1 MFIRVKTSPNSRGK
15 SVQIV
20 QSIRKG
26 ERVTQK
32 IIRHIGMAYDEDEL
46 EKLKLLAESIRIK
59 LEAGDQQFLFKPE
72 EIVKLAESKK
82 QYQDSDYI
90 VNVKNLVEEQRLISG
105 IHDVYGKLFSHL
117 GYQKVIA
124 RPARNKMAVRIFTDI
139 VLARIANPASKMA
152 SVDLLEED
160 FGVTI
165 DLDKVYRMMD
175 KLDTAAIERLKKI
188 TYQNTLNLL
197 GSKIEVI
204 FYDATTIYFE
214 SFCEDELKRN
224 GFSKDHKHNQP
235 QILLALMVTSD
246 GLPVDYEIFPGDT
259 YEGHTLIP
267 ALTKIREKYEIDKV
281 VFVTDSGMLSKD
293 NLNCLEALEEH
304 KFSYIV
310 GARLKNISGSL
321 KDEILNLANYQEITP
336 GYQIARFADGNRK
349 IVVSYSSKRALKDAS
364 DRKKAIAK
372 LKKKLEKSRNPK
384 QHLSNSGY
392 RKYLKVEGR
401 SRLALDEEKMAS
413 ESKWD
418 GLHAV
423 VTNAELANQEILAK
437 YNELWNV
444 EAAFRV
450 TKHDL
455 AVRPVFHWKPRR
467 IKAHI
472 AICFLAYALTKH
484 LEYRVKLQYRR
495 LSIEKIRQILIKIQT
510 SILFDKG
517 KRIRYGLP
525 SKMKK
530 EARKIYNILGM
541 KRSITPYIIEK
552 CKM

>member
-32 IIRHIGMAYDEDEL
+32 IIRHVGMAYDEDEL
-46 EKLKLLAESIRIK
+46 KKLKLLAESIRMK
-59 LEAGDQQFLFKPE
+59 LEAGAQQFLFKPE
-72 EIVKLAESKK
+72 EIVKLGESKK
-82 QYQDSDYI
+82 QYKDSDYI

-105 IHDVYGKLFSHL
+105 IHDVYGKLFSNL

-124 RPARNKMAVRIFTDI
+124 RPSRNKMAVRIFTDI
-139 VLARIANPASKMA
+139 VLARIANPVSKMA
-152 SVDLLEED
+152 SIDMLEED

-165 DLDKVYRMMD
+165 DLDKAYRMMD
-175 KLDTAAIERLKKI
+175 KLDTAALERLKKI
-188 TYQNTLNLL
+188 TYQNSLNLL

-214 SFCEDELKRN
+214 SFSEDELKRN

-246 GLPVDYEIFPGDT
+246 GLPVDYEIFSGDT

-267 ALTKIREKYEIDKV
+267 ALTKIRKRYHLDKI
-281 VFVTDSGMLSKD
+281 VFVADSAMLSQE
-293 NLNCLEALEEH
+293 NIAELEEEGLE
-304 KFSYIV
+304 YIV
-310 GARLKNISGSL
+310 GARLKKVKNEL
-321 KDEILNLANYQEITP
+321 KDKILDHNNYKEITP
-336 GYQIARFADGNRK
+336 GYQIAHFSDGNRE

-372 LKKKLEKSRNPK
+372 LKKKLEKSRSAK

-392 RKYLKVEGR
+392 RKYLKIEGR
-401 SRLALDEEKMAS
+401 STILLDEEKIAS
-413 ESKWD
+413 ESLWD
-418 GLHAV
+418 GLHGV
-423 VTNAELANQEILAK
+423 VTNAKLSGEEILAR
-437 YNELWNV
+437 YNDLWNV

-455 AVRPVFHWKPRR
+455 KVRPVFHWKPRR
-467 IKAHI
+467 IAAHI
-472 AICFLAYALTKH
+472 AICFTAYALVKH
-484 LEYRVKLQYRR
+484 LEYRVRLCYKK
-495 LSIEKIRQILIKIQT
+495 LSIEKIRQLLIRVQT
-510 SILFDKG
+510 SILFDKE

-530 EARKIYNILGM
+530 DARKIYNAVGI

>member
-1 MFIRVKTSPNSRGK
+1 MFIRVKTSPNSKGK

-32 IIRHIGMAYDEDEL
+32 IIRHVGMAYDEDEL
-46 EKLKLLAESIRIK
+46 KKLKLLAESIRMK
-59 LEAGDQQFLFKPE
+59 LEAGAQQFLFKPE
-72 EIVKLAESKK
+72 EIVKLGESKK
-82 QYQDSDYI
+82 QYKDSDYI

-105 IHDVYGKLFSHL
+105 IHDVYGKLFSNL
-117 GYQKVIA
+117 GYHKVIA
-124 RPARNKMAVRIFTDI
+124 RPSRNKMAVRIFTDI
-139 VLARIANPASKMA
+139 VLARIANPVSKMA
-152 SVDLLEED
+152 SIDMLEED

-165 DLDKVYRMMD
+165 DLDKAYRMMD
-175 KLDTAAIERLKKI
+175 KLDTAALERLKKT
-188 TYQNTLNLL
+188 TYQNSLNLL

-214 SFCEDELKRN
+214 SFSEDELKRN

-246 GLPVDYEIFPGDT
+246 GLPVDYEIFSGDT

-267 ALTKIREKYEIDKV
+267 ALTKIRKRYHLDKI
-281 VFVTDSGMLSKD
+281 VFVADSAMLSQE
-293 NLNCLEALEEH
+293 NIAELEGEGLE
-304 KFSYIV
+304 YIV
-310 GARLKNISGSL
+310 GARLKKVKNKL
-321 KDEILNLANYQEITP
+321 KDKILDPNNYKEITP
-336 GYQIARFADGNRK
+336 GYHIAHFSDGNRE

-372 LKKKLEKSRNPK
+372 LKKKLEKSRSPK

-392 RKYLKVEGR
+392 RKYLKIEGR
-401 SRLALDEEKMAS
+401 STILLDEEKIAS
-413 ESKWD
+413 ESLWD
-418 GLHAV
+418 GLHGV
-423 VTNAELANQEILAK
+423 VTNAKLSAEEILAK
-437 YNELWNV
+437 YNDLWNV

-455 AVRPVFHWKPRR
+455 KVRPVFHWKPRR
-467 IKAHI
+467 IAAHI
-472 AICFLAYALTKH
+472 AICFTAYALIKH
-484 LEYRVKLQYRR
+484 LEYRVRLCYKK
-495 LSIEKIRQILIKIQT
+495 LSIEKIRQLLIRVQT
-510 SILFDKG
+510 SILFDKE

-530 EARKIYNILGM
+530 DARKIYNAVGI

>member
-32 IIRHIGMAYDEDEL
+32 IIRHVGMAYDEDEL
-46 EKLKLLAESIRIK
+46 KKLKLLAESIRMK
-59 LEAGDQQFLFKPE
+59 LEAGAQQFLFKPE
-72 EIVKLAESKK
+72 EIVKLGESKK
-82 QYQDSDYI
+82 QYKDSDYI

-105 IHDVYGKLFSHL
+105 IHDVYGKLFSNL
-117 GYQKVIA
+117 GYHKVIA
-124 RPARNKMAVRIFTDI
+124 RPSRNKMAVRIFTDI
-139 VLARIANPASKMA
+139 VLARIANPVSKMA
-152 SVDLLEED
+152 SIDRLEED

-165 DLDKVYRMMD
+165 DLDKAYRMMD
-175 KLDTAAIERLKKI
+175 KLDTAALERLKKT
-188 TYQNTLNLL
+188 TYQNSLNLL

-214 SFCEDELKRN
+214 SFSEDELKRN

-246 GLPVDYEIFPGDT
+246 GLPVDYEIFSGDT

-267 ALTKIREKYEIDKV
+267 ALTKIRKRYHIDKI
-281 VFVTDSGMLSKD
+281 VFVADSAMLSQE
-293 NLNCLEALEEH
+293 NIAELEEEGLE
-304 KFSYIV
+304 YIV
-310 GARLKNISGSL
+310 GARLKKVKNKL
-321 KDEILNLANYQEITP
+321 KDKILDHNNYKEITP
-336 GYQIARFADGNRK
+336 GYQIAHFSDGNRE

-372 LKKKLEKSRNPK
+372 LKKKLEKSRSPK

-392 RKYLKVEGR
+392 RKYLKIEGR
-401 SRLALDEEKMAS
+401 STILLDEEKIAS
-413 ESKWD
+413 ESLWD
-418 GLHAV
+418 GLHGV
-423 VTNAELANQEILAK
+423 VTNAKLSGEEILAR
-437 YNELWNV
+437 YNDLWNV

-455 AVRPVFHWKPRR
+455 KVRPVFHWKPRR
-467 IKAHI
+467 IAAHI
-472 AICFLAYALTKH
+472 AICFTAYALVKH
-484 LEYRVKLQYRR
+484 LEYRVRLCYKK
-495 LSIEKIRQILIKIQT
+495 LSIEKIRQLLIRVQT
-510 SILFDKG
+510 SILFDKE

-530 EARKIYNILGM
+530 DARKIYNAVGI

>member
-1 MFIRVKTSPNSRGK
+1 MFIRVKTSPNSKGK

-32 IIRHIGMAYDEDEL
+32 IIRHVGMAYDEDEL
-46 EKLKLLAESIRIK
+46 EKLKLLAQSIRMK
-59 LEAGDQQFLFKPE
+59 LEAGAQQFLFKPE
-72 EIVKLAESKK
+72 EIVKLGESKK
-82 QYQDSDYI
+82 QYKDSDYI

-105 IHDVYGKLFSHL
+105 IHDVYGKLFSNL
-117 GYQKVIA
+117 GYHKVIA
-124 RPARNKMAVRIFTDI
+124 RPSRNKMAVRIFTDI
-139 VLARIANPASKMA
+139 VLARIANPVSKMA
-152 SVDLLEED
+152 SIDMLEED

-165 DLDKVYRMMD
+165 DLDKAYRMMD
-175 KLDTAAIERLKKI
+175 KLDTAALERLKKT
-188 TYQNTLNLL
+188 TYQNSLNLL

-214 SFCEDELKRN
+214 SFSEDELKRN

-246 GLPVDYEIFPGDT
+246 GLPVDYEIFSGDT

-267 ALTKIREKYEIDKV
+267 ALTKIRKRYQIDKI
-281 VFVTDSGMLSKD
+281 VFVADSAMLSQE
-293 NLNCLEALEEH
+293 NIAELEEEGLE
-304 KFSYIV
+304 YIV
-310 GARLKNISGSL
+310 GARLKKVKNKL
-321 KDEILNLANYQEITP
+321 KDKILDHNNYKEITP
-336 GYQIARFADGNRK
+336 GYKIAHFSDGNRE

-372 LKKKLEKSRNPK
+372 LKKKLEKSRSPK

-401 SRLALDEEKMAS
+401 STILLDEEKIAS
-413 ESKWD
+413 DSLWD
-418 GLHAV
+418 GLHGV
-423 VTNAELANQEILAK
+423 VTNAKLSGEEILAK
-437 YNELWNV
+437 YNDLWNV

-455 AVRPVFHWKPRR
+455 KVRPVFHWKPRR
-467 IKAHI
+467 IAAHI
-472 AICFLAYALTKH
+472 AICFTAYALVKH
-484 LEYRVKLQYRR
+484 LEYRVRLCYKK
-495 LSIEKIRQILIKIQT
+495 LSIEKIRQLLIRVQT
-510 SILFDKG
+510 SILFDKE

-530 EARKIYNILGM
+530 EARKIYNAVGI

>member
-32 IIRHIGMAYDEDEL
+32 IIRHVGMAYDEDEL
-46 EKLKLLAESIRIK
+46 EKLKLLAESIRMK
-59 LEAGDQQFLFKPE
+59 LEAGAQQFLFKPE
-72 EIVKLAESKK
+72 EIVKLGESKK
-82 QYQDSDYI
+82 QYKDSDYL

-105 IHDVYGKLFSHL
+105 IHDVYGKLFSNL
-117 GYQKVIA
+117 GYQKVMA
-124 RPARNKMAVRIFTDI
+124 RPGRNKMAVRIFTDI

-152 SVDLLEED
+152 SVDMLEED

-175 KLDTAAIERLKKI
+175 KLDTAALERLKKI
-188 TYQNTLNLL
+188 TYQNSLNLL

-204 FYDATTIYFE
+204 FYDVTTIYFE
-214 SFCEDELKRN
+214 SFSEDELKRN

-246 GLPVDYEIFPGDT
+246 GLPVDYEIFAGDT

-267 ALTKIREKYEIDKV
+267 ALTKIRKKYHLDKI
-281 VFVTDSGMLSKD
+281 VFVADSAMLSQE
-293 NLNCLEALEEH
+293 NIAELEEEGLE
-304 KFSYIV
+304 YIV
-310 GARLKNISGSL
+310 GARLKKVKNKL
-321 KDEILNLANYQEITP
+321 KDKILDPNNYKEITP
-336 GYQIARFADGNRK
+336 GYQIAHFSDGHRK

-364 DRKKAIAK
+364 DRKKAITK
-372 LKKKLEKSRNPK
+372 LKKKLEQSRSPK
-384 QHLSNSGY
+384 QYLSNSGY

-401 SRLALDEEKMAS
+401 STLLLDEEKIAS
-413 ESKWD
+413 ESLWD
-418 GLHAV
+418 GFHGV
-423 VTNAELANQEILAK
+423 VTNAKLSAEEILAR
-437 YNELWNV
+437 YNDLWKV

-455 AVRPVFHWKPRR
+455 QVRPVFHWKPRR
-467 IKAHI
+467 IAAHM
-472 AICFLAYALTKH
+472 AICFTAYALVKH
-484 LEYRVKLQYRR
+484 LEYRVRLCYRK
-495 LSIEKIRQILIKIQT
+495 LSIEKIRQLLIHVQT
-510 SILFDKG
+510 SILFDQE

-530 EARKIYNILGM
+530 EARKIYNAIGI